1 MVKFIVKK
9 AVAKKAH
16 AHGFMVSSM
25 SYQALDDK
33 VNMLIEKAGK
43 RAKAN
48 KRKTIMPHDF

>member
-9 AVAKKAH
+9 AVAEKAH
-16 AHGFMVSSM
+16 KHGFMVSSAAYNAIDEM
-25 SYQALDDK
+25 VEKFID
-33 VNMLIEKAGK
+33 KAGK